1 MRGPATAPAAT
12 RRARSRAAGTR
23 SRCRSA
29 RKASQ
34 LARSIMATMSRPP
47 IRIRFRRSGG
57 FAGVSL
63 TAATTADQ
71 LAQDHAAQVQRLLT
85 ETQAPQS
92 PRQAAPAAGGAHI
105 FQYELQPLEGI

>member
-1 MRGPATAPAAT
+1 
-12 RRARSRAAGTR
+12 
-23 SRCRSA
+23 
-29 RKASQ
+29 
-34 LARSIMATMSRPP
+34 MATMSRPP

-92 PRQAAPAAGGAHI
+92 PRQAAPAAGGADM
-105 FQYELQPLEGI
+105 FQYELDLDDGLRHRSLTWNETQVPEELRPLLGTLTRLARPG